1 MEFCWISLAGIA
13 AIGGLAAYRAPFWAW
28 SLAYMLS
35 MGALFYGEIGS
46 HLIVSWF
53 SVIGALVIGFCSC
66 PWLRRRYIFI
76 PLLPVFKQRL
86 PMMSPTEQAAIAAGD
101 VWWEGV
107 LFQGK
112 PNWEKL
118 LAFPKPELSEEELHF
133 LNNQVEK
140 LCAMVEEWP
149 VSHLTLDLPKAVWDY
164 LKQERFLGMIIPKE
178 YGGLGFSPLAHSTI
192 IQKIGT
198 RSITAAITA
207 MVPNSLGPAELLLRY
222 GTEVQKDYYLKKLA
236 LGEEIPCFGLTSLEA
251 GSDASAITDAGFVC
265 QGEYEG
271 RSVLGIQL
279 TWNKRY
285 ITLAPVATVLGLAFK
300 LYDPDKLLGGRES
313 LGITVC
319 LIPTKHPGVEIGL
332 RHFPLNQT
340 FLNGPTRGKNVFVP
354 LDFVI
359 GGVEMAGQG
368 WQMLVECLSAGRGI
382 SLPALSASLAKISY
396 RTTGAYS
403 KIRRQFNAPI
413 GHFEGIEAALAK
425 IAGYTYLIEATRLFA
440 LTPLHQQL
448 QPAIVSAIAKY
459 HMTEMSRKV
468 VNHAMDVHGGKAIML
483 GPNNYLGRCYESI
496 PISITVEGA
505 NILTRNL
512 IIFGQGAVRC
522 HPYLQQEISAIQQ
535 EQITEGARQLDTV
548 FWQHAAYLL
557 SNIARAFF
565 HALTGGRFCETPKET
580 FFKRH
585 YQQLTRLSVAL
596 SFLSD
601 SALII
606 LGGAL
611 KRRERLS
618 ARLGDVLS
626 QLFLASAVLKYHHDT
641 GNKKEDIPYVE
652 WSLKTCLYESQ
663 EAIDKICQNFPIR
676 LLGKIFRFILLPYGK
691 IFCLPNDKLEHQLAV
706 SMMQPSAF
714 RDHLTQHCYLSHK
727 NDNPM
732 AHLDNTL
739 LQFWQAEAIIVKV
752 DHALKKGLI
761 PSWFDTT
768 QKIKKALELGI
779 LNVDEIEPF
788 RQYEAA
794 RIEAIRVDEFSQEQL
809 IGK

>member
-1 MEFCWISLAGIA
+1 MEFCWVSLASIV
-13 AIGGLAAYRAPFWAW
+13 AIGGLLAYRAPFWAW
-28 SLAYMLS
+28 SLAYALS
-35 MGALFYGEIGS
+35 MGVLWAVEIGS
-46 HLIVSWF
+46 NLLLSWF
-53 SVIGALVIGFCSC
+53 SLIGAIIIGFFSC
-66 PWLRRRYIFI
+66 PWLRRRYIFT
-76 PLLPVFKQRL
+76 PLLPLFKQRL
-86 PMMSPTEQAAIAAGD
+86 PLMSATEQEAIAAGD
-101 VWWEGV
+101 VWWEGR

-140 LCAMVEEWP
+140 LCAMVQEWP
-149 VSHLTLDLPKAVWDY
+149 VSHLNLDLPKTVWDY
-164 LKQERFLGMIIPKE
+164 LKQERFFGMIIPKE

-222 GTEVQKDYYLKKLA
+222 GTEAQKNEYLKKLA

-251 GSDASAITDAGFVC
+251 GSDAGAITDVGFVC

-271 RSVLGIQL
+271 KSVLGIQL
-279 TWNKRY
+279 SWNKRY
-285 ITLAPVATVLGLAFK
+285 ITLAPIATVLGLAFK
-300 LYDPDKLLGGRES
+300 LYDPDRLLGGKES

-319 LIPTKHPGVEIGL
+319 LIPTNHPGVEIGL

-368 WQMLVECLSAGRGI
+368 WRMLVECLSAGRGI

-403 KIRRQFNAPI
+403 KIRRQFNASI

-440 LTPLHQQL
+440 LTPLHQAL

-468 VNHAMDVHGGKAIML
+468 VNHAMDIHGGKAIML

-522 HPYLQQEISAIQQ
+522 HPYLQQEIMAIQQ
-535 EQITEGARQLDTV
+535 EKTEDGARQLDAV
-548 FWQHAAYLL
+548 FWQHLAYSC
-557 SNIARAFF
+557 SNVIRAFF
-565 HALTGGRFCETPKET
+565 QALTDGRLCKTPKDT
-580 FFKRH
+580 LFKRR

-596 SFLSD
+596 AFLSD

-626 QLFLASAVLKYHHDT
+626 QLFLASAVLKYYHDA
-641 GNKKEDIPYVE
+641 GSKKEDIPYVE

-663 EAIDKICQNFPIR
+663 EAIDKICQNFPLRWI
-676 LLGKIFRFILLPYGK
+676 GKLFRFILFPYGK
-691 IFCLPNDKLEHQLAV
+691 TFGLPNDKLEHQLAV

-714 RDHLTQHCYLSHK
+714 RDRLTQHCYLSHE

-739 LQFWQAEAIIVKV
+739 LQFWQAEAIIAKV
-752 DHALKKGLI
+752 DHALKKGGI
-761 PSWFDTT
+761 PAWFDTE
-768 QKIKKALELGI
+768 QKIKKALELKV
-779 LNVDEIEPF
+779 LAPDEVELF

-809 IGK
+809 SGK